1 MFTPKAAVKLCFFF
15 RPSVLEA
22 ELGMDGDC
30 SLDSS
35 IDGEAVKIAGSKAV
49 AVEDKFVR
57 FCRTRA
63 WPLFNTLSDSNLV
76 ARFCFFFRQALG
88 YSMRRCRMKAL

>member
-1 MFTPKAAVKLCFFF
+1 MFTPKAALKLCFFF

-22 ELGMDGDC
+22 ELGIDGDY

-63 WPLFNTLSDSNLV
+63 VPLFNTLSGSNLV
-76 ARFCFFFRQALG
+76 ARFCFFFRPALG
-88 YSMRRCRMKAL
+88 YSKRRCRMKAL

>member
-35 IDGEAVKIAGSKAV
+35 KDGEAVKITGSKAV

-63 WPLFNTLSDSNLV
+63 VPLFNTLSGSNLV
-76 ARFCFFFRQALG
+76 ACFCFFFRQALG
-88 YSMRRCRMKAL
+88 YSMRRCSIMAL